1 MLKDLKKED
10 YPIDVKKKALKA
22 SQNLLD
28 FYNNHEKDFLD
39 VESKKKLIDI
49 MKKGKAK
56 QLEDRFKNK
65 KDDHI

>member
-1 MLKDLKKED
+1 ML
-10 YPIDVKKKALKA
+10 KKKALKA